1 MPVKNLKDLPKAHL
15 HLHLEGAM
23 RPATLTEFC
32 ERYKIKRPI
41 DTRGKQFSNFVAFNE
56 VYKAA
61 SDSIRTRQDLARVI
75 QEVAEDAAMDG
86 ATWIEPAFDADRYT
100 ILRADKSLRLF
111 ETPCEGWLFA
121 LDAARHASEKTGV
134 GIGFISAIDRTR
146 SIEQA
151 NERAKLTYSLISSQR
166 HQITAKNINGGEPY
180 RGIVGLGL
188 HGNEEGYPPE
198 IFAEAFQIVAKKTET
213 LSIPHAGEIAP
224 TPGKGPE
231 SVEKAIDILGA
242 SRIQHGVLAIHD
254 EVLMKKIKEK
264 NICLD
269 VCPSSNIQLS
279 VFPNIQTHPLP
290 LLIEA
295 GIPCSLGSDDPLL
308 FGPGLLDE
316 FELCRE
322 QMHFS
327 DDTLAQLARNS
338 FHYSGAPKKIMDQGL
353 KDIDAWLRCI

>member
-1 MPVKNLKDLPKAHL
+1 MSVKNLKDLPKAHL

-32 ERYKIKRPI
+32 ERYKIKRPS